1 MTNKYVPRCA
11 AAFMASILG
20 FGALSCGAGRKADI
34 IVYGGTSAGIASAI
48 QASRMG
54 KSVIVLEPGTHLG
67 GLTTGG
73 LSWTDIG
80 NKVVIGGVAREFYQ
94 RIKKKYEDPKRW
106 TSETRDQ
113 YFERRRGP
121 NAKNEDAMWT
131 FEPKVASEVYREMMA
146 EAGVKVIT
154 GARLNLAPGKG
165 VIKQD
170 GRIAAIVMEDGLQY
184 EGRMFIDATY
194 EGDLLAKAGVSY
206 TVGRENNSDHD
217 ETWNGSQAAHFHYHQ
232 FPDGANVDPYVV
244 PGKPESGLLPIIDP
258 AGPGEEGAGDKR
270 IQAYCFRMCLTSDP
284 NNQIQITKPEGY
296 DEKDHELLLR
306 FAETGKYHNPASK
319 YDPIPNLKTDT
330 NNHGAVSTDY
340 MGANWDYPEGDY
352 ATREKIVKRH
362 EVYQRGYMWTLQNH
376 PRVPEKIRAYYR
388 QWGLPKD
395 EFTGNRGWPAQLYI
409 REARRMIGPTVM
421 TEHHVMARTTAS
433 DSIGMGAYG
442 MDSHNVQRYVTK
454 QGFVRNEGNVQVG
467 GFPPYPISYQAIVPK
482 KGEVSNLLVPVCL
495 SATHIAYGSIR
506 MEPVFMV
513 LGQSAATAAAMAI
526 DGSIAVQEVD
536 YAALRKRL
544 LADKQV
550 LEAPAEL
557 SKGDLDPTQLEGLVI
572 DSQFARVSPAWKGS
586 RADHPR
592 LGPSYFHDM
601 DARDGRATAQFNVKM
616 AQAGRCRVK
625 LLFPPRDSRAT
636 NVPVVL
642 EGAGKTYR
650 AKVNQRKPADWLG
663 VYDLPAEFTVTLSN
677 QGANGDVTVD
687 GLLAQSSFAD
697 RSRADHSFARP
708 SRCVSGSTGATTSLN
723 PRGGD

>member
-1 MTNKYVPRCA
+1 MTHRAIRFIPMAVLVSA
-11 AAFMASILG
+11 VAFSG
-20 FGALSCGAGRKADI
+20 LSCGAGRRADVV
-34 IVYGGTSAGIASAI
+34 VYGGTSAGIAAAI

-54 KSVIVLEPGTHLG
+54 KSVIVLEPGTHVG

-80 NKVVIGGVAREFYQ
+80 NKAVIGGIAREFYQ
-94 RIKKKYEDPKRW
+94 RIKKKYEDPKIW

-154 GARLNLAPGKG
+154 RARLNLAAGKG
-165 VIKQD
+165 VVKQD
-170 GRIAAIVMEDGLQY
+170 GRIAAIVLEDGSRY
-184 EGRMFIDATY
+184 EGRIFIDATY
-194 EGDLLAKAGVSY
+194 EGDLMAKAGVSY
-206 TVGRENNSDHD
+206 TIGRESNSKYD
-217 ETWNGSQAAHFHYHQ
+217 ETWNGSQAAHFHGHQ
-232 FPDGANVDPYVV
+232 FPDGANVDPYVI

-258 AGPGEEGAGDKR
+258 AGPGEEGAGDNR

-284 NNQIQITKPEGY
+284 KNQIAITKPDRY

-340 MGANWDYPEGDY
+340 MGANWDYPEADY
-352 ATREKIVKRH
+352 ATRDRIIKRH

-395 EFTGNRGWPAQLYI
+395 EFTNNGGWATQLYI
-409 REARRMIGPTVM
+409 REARRLIGAEVM
-421 TEHHVMARTTAS
+421 TEHHVMARTLAK
-433 DSIGMGAYG
+433 DSVGMGAYG
-442 MDSHNVQRYVTK
+442 MDSHNVQRYITK
-454 QGFVRNEGNVQVG
+454 DGFVRNEGNVQVG
-467 GFPPYPISYQAIVPK
+467 GFPPYPISYLSIVPK
-482 KGEVSNLLVPVCL
+482 KGEASNLLVPVCL

-513 LGQSAATAAAMAI
+513 LGQSAATAAVMAI
-526 DGSIAVQEVD
+526 DGKVSVQDLD
-536 YAALRKRL
+536 YAKLRQRL

-550 LEAPAEL
+550 LEAPAGAG
-557 SKGDLDPTQLEGLVI
+557 KGDIDPAQLEGVVI
-572 DSQFARVSPAWKGS
+572 DSQFARLSPAWKGAG
-586 RADHPR
+586 ADRPR
-592 LGPSYFHDM
+592 LGPSYFHDL

-616 AQAGRCRVK
+616 PQAGRFRVK
-625 LLFPPRDSRAT
+625 LLFPPKAGRAT
-636 NVPVVL
+636 NVPVVIS
-642 EGAGKTYR
+642 GGGKTYN
-650 AKVNQRKPADWLG
+650 ATVNQRQPADWIG
-663 VYDLPAEFTVTLSN
+663 SYDLPAEFTVTVSN
-677 QGANGDVTVD
+677 KAANGMVVVD
-687 GLLAQSSFAD
+687 GLQVAPAPAQ
-697 RSRADHSFARP
+697 
-708 SRCVSGSTGATTSLN
+708 
-723 PRGGD
+723 